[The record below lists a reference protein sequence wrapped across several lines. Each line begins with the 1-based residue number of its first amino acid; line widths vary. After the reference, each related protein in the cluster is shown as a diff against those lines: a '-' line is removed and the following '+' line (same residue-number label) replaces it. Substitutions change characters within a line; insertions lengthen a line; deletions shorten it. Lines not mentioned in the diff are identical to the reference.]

1 MPDFYEIIFFP
12 PYGTQDDIWANGE
25 YYICYVLH
33 VTDHVKVLET
43 VDIAIRGTPTFNET
57 IRHMTQQLMMLEQA
71 GIRLECNL
79 NFYEKLMKGTLVEDE
94 ARLVETV
101 LRMTTTPRTLQS
113 ITMYYLSEK
122 SPLFYRDLPALLRNQ
137 IEECRRHRNRC
148 GYTSFVRR

>member
-12 PYGTQDDIWANGE
+12 PYGTQDDIWTNGE
-25 YYICYVLH
+25 YYICHVLH

-71 GIRLECNL
+71 GIRLECN
-79 NFYEKLMKGTLVEDE
+79 FYGKLMKEDLVEDE
-94 ARLVETV
+94 TRLVETV

-113 ITMYYLSEK
+113 ITKYYLSEK